1 MIDKRILRIQES
13 IKRQHERGTASDEAL
28 ADINSIVAEAR
39 GKATPVVMTGD
50 RIRALRARE
59 HLSQAQLANRMY
71 ISANAV
77 QKWERGVTQP
87 RGAALAFLELIDK
100 KGVAALEC

>member
-13 IKRQHERGTASDEAL
+13 IKRQHARGTASDEAL
-28 ADINSIVAEAR
+28 EDINAIVAEA
-39 GKATPVVMTGD
+39 KAKITPVVMTGD
-50 RIRALRARE
+50 RIRELRARE

-71 ISANAV
+71 VTANAV

-87 RGAALAFLELIDK
+87 KGAALAFLELLDK